1 MTLDIHDLGDSAV
14 MDPDDAWGEPD
25 ERDDPEVRAGWMV
38 VGELVRAR
46 RKALGWSQ
54 RDVWRATGITQPAIS
69 RLENGRLRGLRW
81 ARFGRLVSALGG
93 LDPDLPRPPRPRTGW
108 W

>member
-1 MTLDIHDLGDSAV
+1 MAQDIHDSSEAAV
-14 MDPDDAWGEPD
+14 MDADHAWGEPD

-38 VGELVRAR
+38 IGELVRAR

-54 RDVWRATGITQPAIS
+54 RDVGRATGITQPAIS

-93 LDPDLPRPPRPRTGW
+93 LDPDLPRPPRPRPGW